1 MVLNISKEQFE
12 VAVPVATSASSAVYD
27 MVSREFPIVKD
38 TLATEILG
46 TAGVSAVE
54 NAAENDLVR
63 SLYEW
68 FVSVCAFLRIMRN
81 LDLVLTPT
89 GFGVV
94 SSNDTV
100 PASKQRVDALESHLR
115 VRQLDLKDK
124 IIRQMFH
131 VEGWAAQPQR
141 VKQVPRLFFS
151 FQYLTDYAGMMNP
164 KADDWASAQPAII
177 EAEEFLRKKISNEFV
192 NELIM
197 KRCSASVP
205 VEVVPVHELYCS
217 YVGACITGNEHVKDM
232 FYNRLMNQLEN
243 NLDKYPAYANS
254 QAYKVNHAEPYRN
267 TAESTAFHFI
277 G

>member
-1 MVLNISKEQFE
+1 MVLEISKKRFE
-12 VAVPVATSASSAVYD
+12 EAVPVATSANSAVYD
-27 MVSREFPIVKD
+27 MVSAEFPVVIDSLESEV
-38 TLATEILG
+38 LG
-46 TAGVSAVE
+46 PVGAEAVE
-54 NAAENDLVR
+54 QAADDDFVKV
-63 SLYEW
+63 YTVC
-68 FVSVCAFLRIMRN
+68 FVSVLAFLRVMRN

-100 PASKQRVDALESHLR
+100 PASKQRVDALESQLR

-177 EAEEFLRKKISNEFV
+177 EAEEFLRQKISNEFV
-192 NELIM
+192 DELIV
-197 KRCSASVP
+197 KRCSASLTP
-205 VEVVPVHELYCS
+205 DEVPVHELYCS
-217 YVGACITGNEHVKDM
+217 YVGACVTGNEHVKRM
-232 FYNRLMNQLEN
+232 FFYRLMNQLEDH
-243 NLDKYPAYANS
+243 LDKYPTYSNSKAY
-254 QAYKVNHAEPYRN
+254 QVNHAEPYKN
-267 TAESTAFHFI
+267 TAESTAFHFL